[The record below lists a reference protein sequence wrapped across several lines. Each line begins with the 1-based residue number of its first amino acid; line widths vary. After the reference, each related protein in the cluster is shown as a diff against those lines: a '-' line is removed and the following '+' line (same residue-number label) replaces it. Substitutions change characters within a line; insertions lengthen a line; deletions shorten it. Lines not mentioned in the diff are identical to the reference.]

1 MSRGIVPPL
10 GRAAFAPLA
19 VVGTFRQII
28 VGTLTFGSLGCAVYY
43 IVLGNYALHLQ
54 LNDLHD
60 VVAMKDTL
68 GAPAAIVSVI
78 ASLPFP
84 EVVVPFFCLISLVFL
99 ATTYDSAS
107 YALASSASTSLAGH
121 RPPARWHR
129 MFWAFM
135 LALLPTGLLAGD
147 SGGGRLRSLQT
158 ASLIVSVPLFV
169 IFVVMAI
176 SLVRALREDEAE
188 TADC

>member
-1 MSRGIVPPL
+1 M
-10 GRAAFAPLA
+10 
-19 VVGTFRQII
+19 QD
-28 VGTLTFGSLGCAVYY
+28 SLGKEPQPDWPVFLAALSLL
-43 IVLGNYALHLQ
+43 VLICIPLFL
-54 LNDLHD
+54 
-60 VVAMKDTL
+60 
-68 GAPAAIVSVI
+68 
-78 ASLPFP
+78 FP
-84 EVVVPFFCLISLVFL
+84 QQSLVFL

-135 LALLPTGLLAGD
+135 LALLPTGLLVGD
-147 SGGGRLRSLQT
+147 SGSGRLRSLQT

-188 TADC
+188 TAAR